1 MSEASEAKRDGAKL
15 QKNSGRG
22 KHLKGDAVLRGHF
35 LIDYK
40 EASKSFGINEK
51 VWAKVSTDAVKQGLI
66 PLIKI
71 ILGTEDKVR
80 LWVVPDYIMTD
91 LLDAWEQ
98 VNG

>member
-1 MSEASEAKRDGAKL
+1 MSEASEARRDGAKL

-22 KHLKGDAVLRGHF
+22 KHLKGDAVLLGHF